1 LYGYLG
7 KSLAAGSGQN
17 HHAKAAPF
25 YPLGPDLGKHGRGGI
40 LAFRFASGASL
51 IVTGSLLAPAHIARR
66 SSGRPRR
73 HLRLQH
79 QQQTMAAPRL
89 GSDRKF
95 IELNRLRNELPSA
108 VSVAA
113 QSQVIRPPA

>member
-1 LYGYLG
+1 MAIWVNRWRRDLDKITTPRLRRSTRLVPTLASTEEGAFWPFA
-7 KSLAAGSGQN
+7 SL
-17 HHAKAAPF
+17 
-25 YPLGPDLGKHGRGGI
+25 
-40 LAFRFASGASL
+40 SGASL

-66 SSGRPRR
+66 SSGRPGR

-95 IELNRLRNELPSA
+95 IELNRSEMNYLR
-108 VSVAA
+108 
-113 QSQVIRPPA
+113 